1 MTDTRPMRRDG
12 VQIAVIDNEMVLY
25 DANLGQAGYLNT
37 SAAAVWQLCD
47 GALTAEEIAETL
59 AAEIG
64 EDPAMLLP
72 DVVAVLA
79 EFRAA
84 GMLAA

>member
-1 MTDTRPMRRDG
+1 MTEIKPKRRDG
-12 VQIAVIDNEMVLY
+12 VQMAVIDNEMVLY

-47 GALTAEEIAETL
+47 GALTAEGIASAL

-64 EDPAMLLP
+64 EDPASLLP
-72 DVVAVLA
+72 DVVAILA

>member
-1 MTDTRPMRRDG
+1 MTKARPLRRDG
-12 VQIAVIDNEMVLY
+12 VQMAVIENEMVLY

-47 GALTAEEIAETL
+47 GALTAEEIAATL

-64 EDPAMLLP
+64 EDPAGLLP
-72 DVVAVLA
+72 DVVAVIA
-79 EFRAA
+79 EFEAA
-84 GMLAA
+84 GMLA